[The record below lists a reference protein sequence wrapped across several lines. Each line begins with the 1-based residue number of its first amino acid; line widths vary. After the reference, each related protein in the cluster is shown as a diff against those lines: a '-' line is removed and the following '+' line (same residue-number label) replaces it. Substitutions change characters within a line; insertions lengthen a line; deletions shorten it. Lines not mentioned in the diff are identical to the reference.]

1 MLTRSLENLT
11 DDQLDTER
19 AHWSAEIA
27 SRSRWG
33 DDIDHA
39 RDARDAVEREQ
50 RRRRILAARAGNLH
64 IRPIVLD
71 DPGVRSRSSSSSSSG
86 STRGLIRGPIITG
99 TGKNRAERRP
109 GRHGLALSAA
119 VLIACLA
126 VSAAFAGQRL
136 LELEGRYAAM
146 ERV

>member
-50 RRRRILAARAGNLH
+50 RRRRILAARAGNLYV
-64 IRPIVLD
+64 RPIVLD
-71 DPGVRSRSSSSSSSG
+71 DPGVRSRSSSSSD
-86 STRGLIRGPIITG
+86 LIRGPIITG

-109 GRHGLALSAA
+109 GRYGLAFSAA

-136 LELEGRYAAM
+136 LELEDHYAAM